1 MRSVDHSGSSA
12 ARGQLRWRQGRRKPR
27 RTTAGSACS
36 GQTLGAGHAT
46 TSMTASTSAEKGG
59 CAGEEA
65 WTPAAMVVRAGDD
78 AEGRGGKGFMYGRRC
93 YVVQQRTGGLGQY

>member
-1 MRSVDHSGSSA
+1 MLD
-12 ARGQLRWRQGRRKPR
+12 
-27 RTTAGSACS
+27 
-36 GQTLGAGHAT
+36 AGHAT
-46 TSMTASTSAEKGG
+46 TSMTASTSAEKGW

-65 WTPAAMVVRAGDD
+65 WTPEMMVVRAGDD